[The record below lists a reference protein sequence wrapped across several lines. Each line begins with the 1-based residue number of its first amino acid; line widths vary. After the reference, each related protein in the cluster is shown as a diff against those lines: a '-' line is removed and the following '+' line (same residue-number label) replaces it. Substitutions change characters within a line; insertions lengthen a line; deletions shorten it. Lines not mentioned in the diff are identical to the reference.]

1 MVYPGAGFISC
12 VRDEKLRKI
21 ISGLLFVS
29 VVAGLLSGCSTRLTD
44 FTVISSKN
52 VELSRMGE
60 YQRVNKRVKG
70 VDTVHII
77 SFIPTGMYPN
87 AKNALDRAIQSHP
100 GGVALVDGVITR
112 KYFYIP
118 LIYGRDWYE
127 VEGSVLVDPT
137 LR

>member
-1 MVYPGAGFISC
+1 LISY
-12 VRDEKLRKI
+12 VVEQKLKI
-21 ISGLLFVS
+21 ISGLLCAS
-29 VVAGLLSGCSTRLTD
+29 VIIGLLSGCSTRLTD

-52 VELSRMGE
+52 VELARMGE

-70 VDTVHII
+70 VDAIHII
-77 SFIPTGMYPN
+77 SFIPTGMYPD
-87 AKNALDRAIQSHP
+87 AKNALDRAIESER